1 MWDIIREGNIAHNER
16 SERLEKTLIEI
27 TQAIKE
33 SNNRMDRMEQRMNE
47 EFQRIWQAIES
58 LTKSVSESR

>member
-33 SNNRMDRMEQRMNE
+33 SNNRMDRMEQRMN
-47 EFQRIWQAIES
+47 
-58 LTKSVSESR
+58 